1 MKIDTVTVSTPSA
14 LTVDIE
20 VISKA
25 ERSEDGTM
33 LIEVIATKR
42 KINCAWSYLTNAA
55 LLALLTAVT
64 PTFVSVEYEDPLTG
78 TTRTGTFYTGSKSQG
93 VQRFG
98 STGAVVGWVDTKFNF
113 IEQ

>member
-1 MKIDTVTVSTPSA
+1 MKINTVAIATPSA
-14 LTVDIE
+14 LSVDIE

-25 ERSEDGTM
+25 ERSENGTM

-42 KINCAWSYLTNAA
+42 KLNCTWQYLTNAS